1 MTDLAGFPGAVGRGH
16 VSLAVLRLR
25 PVHIRHEARGQ
36 PAILSWS
43 RFNEVLGLTPYWN
56 EDTLKVYF
64 RSRAALRENYCDTS
78 DLRPGMRAP
87 ANPAKVK
94 ALLDLG
100 ASLIANQ
107 VHRVCPEVAAV
118 AHMLEREFAARVAA
132 NVYCSFKGVQ
142 AFQTHFDLHDVF
154 AVQAEGEKM
163 LAGLRG
169 AGRHTRQS
177 PLPPGDEV
185 EKWLTASRGRLLFE
199 ANMKPGDI
207 LYLPRGQYHD
217 ALTGAQASLHIT
229 FGVSPATG
237 LALFKLLEN
246 AASQESAFRAY
257 LPDARNEAAL
267 RERLAKLAE
276 RVRAMITSPAFAI
289 DVLNHQR
296 GLASAAGGLRIAR
309 AAAALLVFDR
319 ASRAGRAAR
328 RGFAAV
334 FERGEIALGAA
345 YPTVEWLLKQR
356 MFSLG
361 DALSRQPGVDPSE
374 LRGVLQQLVAAGV
387 HRRDGDAVGRLISSS
402 TTCASGSA
410 ARRRAAPGF
419 PIASS
424 GLPGPRSR

>member
-1 MTDLAGFPGAVGRGH
+1 MTDLAAFLAPMDLGAFRSQYYGM
-16 VSLAVLRLR
+16 R
-25 PVHIRHEARGQ
+25 PIHIRREARGQ
-36 PAILSWS
+36 PVILSWS

-64 RSRAALRENYCDTS
+64 RSRVALRENYCDTS

-87 ANPAKVK
+87 VNPAKVK

-100 ASLIANQ
+100 ASLIANHLQ
-107 VHRVCPEVAAV
+107 GVCPEVAAV
-118 AHMLEREFAARVAA
+118 AQMLEREFAARVAA

-154 AVQAEGEKM
+154 AVQAEGEKCWRVYE
-163 LAGLRG
+163 AR
-169 AGRHTRQS
+169 ADTPVT

-217 ALTGAQASLHIT
+217 ALTGAQASLHIS

-237 LALFKLLEN
+237 LTLFKLLEN
-246 AASQESAFRAY
+246 AASLESSFRAY

-267 RERLAKLAE
+267 RERLGKLAD

-296 GLASAAGGLRIAR
+296 SLASAEPGYRLPAQQPPSWYSIAR
-309 AAAALLVFDR
+309 PAQVVRRD
-319 ASRAGRAAR
+319 AG
-328 RGFAAV
+328 FTVV
-334 FERGEIALGAA
+334 FEGGEIALGAA
-345 YPTVEWLLKQR
+345 YPTVEWILKQR
-356 MFSLG
+356 MFSLD
-361 DALSRQPGVDPSE
+361 DALSHQQGVDASA
-374 LRGVLQQLVAAGV
+374 LRGVLQQLLAAGV
-387 HRRDGDAVGRLISSS
+387 IVE
-402 TTCASGSA
+402 TEM
-410 ARRRAAPGF
+410 
-419 PIASS
+419 
-424 GLPGPRSR
+424 RSDS

>member
-1 MTDLAGFPGAVGRGH
+1 MTDLAAFLAPMDAGAFRSQYYGM
-16 VSLAVLRLR
+16 R
-25 PVHIRHEARGQ
+25 PVHIRHETRGQ
-36 PAILSWS
+36 PAILSWN

-87 ANPAKVK
+87 VNPAKVK

-100 ASLIANQ
+100 ASLIANHLQ
-107 VHRVCPEVAAV
+107 RVCPEVAAV
-118 AHMLEREFAARVAA
+118 AQMLEREFAARVAA

-154 AVQAEGEKM
+154 AVQAEGEKCWRVYE
-163 LAGLRG
+163 AR
-169 AGRHTRQS
+169 ADTPVT

-237 LALFKLLEN
+237 LTLFKLLEN

-296 GLASAAGGLRIAR
+296 GLASEQTAYELPAQQPPSWYSIAR
-309 AAAALLVFDR
+309 PAQVV
-319 ASRAGRAAR
+319 R
-328 RGFAAV
+328 RDAGFAAV

-356 MFSLG
+356 MFSVG
-361 DALSRQPGVDPSE
+361 DALSRQPGVDPTE
-374 LRGVLQQLVAAGV
+374 LRSVLQQLVAAGV
-387 HRRDGDAVGRLISSS
+387 IVETEMRSDG
-402 TTCASGSA
+402 
-410 ARRRAAPGF
+410 
-419 PIASS
+419 
-424 GLPGPRSR
+424 

>member
-1 MTDLAGFPGAVGRGH
+1 MTELAGFVAPMDADTFRSQYFG
-16 VSLAVLRLR
+16 LR
-25 PVHIRHEARGQ
+25 PVHIRHETRGQ
-36 PAILSWS
+36 PPILSWS

-64 RSRAALRENYCDTS
+64 KSRAALRENYCDVS

-87 ANPAKVK
+87 VNPAKVQ

-100 ASLIANQ
+100 ASLIANHL
-107 VHRVCPEVAAV
+107 HRVCPEVAAV
-118 AHMLEREFAARVAA
+118 AYMLEREFAARVAA

-154 AVQAEGEKM
+154 AVQAEGEKCW
-163 LAGLRG
+163 RVYE
-169 AGRHTRQS
+169 TRADTPVN

-246 AASQESAFRAY
+246 AASQEGAFRAY

-267 RERLAKLAE
+267 RERLGKLAD
-276 RVRAMITSPAFAI
+276 RVRAMISSPAFAV

-296 GLASAAGGLRIAR
+296 SLASPPAAYELPAQQPPSWYSI
-309 AAAALLVFDR
+309 
-319 ASRAGRAAR
+319 GRPAQVVR
-328 RGFAAV
+328 RDAGFAVV

-361 DALSRQPGVDPSE
+361 DALSRQPGVDPTE
-374 LRGVLQQLVAAGV
+374 LRGVLQQLLAAGV
-387 HRRDGDAVGRLISSS
+387 IVETEMRSDG
-402 TTCASGSA
+402 
-410 ARRRAAPGF
+410 
-419 PIASS
+419 
-424 GLPGPRSR
+424 